1 MMRNKNLRSNLW
13 ENGRE
18 IYRIGGIVQLR
29 LGTYRYSGNVSSDV
43 GYKVEYYESTE
54 DFFDKIF
61 LKIYSRICGGKT
73 LGNRT

>member
-1 MMRNKNLRSNLW
+1 MIGNIRSNLW
-13 ENGRE
+13 EICRE
-18 IYRIGGIVQLR
+18 VYRIDGIVQLKSV
-29 LGTYRYSGNVSSDV
+29 TYHHSGNVSSDV
-43 GYKVEYYESTE
+43 GYKIEYYESME